1 MILSRILM
9 VLLLAVLA
17 YMVYVIVSC
26 GDKTEK
32 TSAPTTTAAPAGTSL
47 AGALLG
53 NETTTTG
60 APVTTTGAPVTTTG
74 APVTT
79 TGAPVTTTGA
89 PVTAEGFGNI
99 RYEHFE
105 NASGVTETVHGAA
118 PFKNNTAVPDTQ
130 YATVKFSGLVD
141 ANPEDVL
148 QIEGTDLL
156 TAPLVDNMLYTNSIA
171 NTNRNASQDLRGD
184 LPLQFNETYTPF
196 YSSVIYGAPL
206 SQHSMTIGNVGT
218 NA

>member
-1 MILSRILM
+1 MTLSRILI

-17 YMVYVIVSC
+17 YMVYVIMSC
-26 GDKTEK
+26 GDKSP
-32 TSAPTTTAAPAGTSL
+32 TSTTTAAPAKAGASL
-47 AGALLG
+47 APESAASL
-53 NETTTTG
+53 
-60 APVTTTGAPVTTTG
+60 APEPAASLAQLPEVPVSTEASTQPSTQ
-74 APVTT
+74 AFT
-79 TGAPVTTTGA
+79 
-89 PVTAEGFGNI
+89 NI
-99 RYEHFE
+99 NYEHFE

-118 PFKNNTAVPDTQ
+118 PFKNNEAVPDTQ

-184 LPLQFNETYTPF
+184 IPLQFNETYTPF

-206 SQHSMTIGNVGT
+206 SQHAMTISKTGT
-218 NA
+218 TA

>member
-9 VLLLAVLA
+9 GLLLAVLA
-17 YMVYVIVSC
+17 YMVYVIMNC
-26 GDKTEK
+26 GNEAPTST
-32 TSAPTTTAAPAGTSL
+32 TSATAAS
-47 AGALLG
+47 AGAA
-53 NETTTTG
+53 TAFPPMAP
-60 APVTTTGAPVTTTG
+60 APVTTPAEVATTQATPAPTEVATTQ
-74 APVTT
+74 A
-79 TGAPVTTTGA
+79 A
-89 PVTAEGFGNI
+89 GFSNI
-99 RYEHFE
+99 VYERFA
-105 NASGVTETVHGAA
+105 NVSGVADSLHGAA
-118 PFKNNTAVPDTQ
+118 PFKNNMVEEDDK
-130 YATVKFSGLVD
+130 YATVKYTGLVD

-206 SQHSMTIGNVGT
+206 SEKTMTIS
-218 NA
+218 

>member
-1 MILSRILM
+1 MSFSIILM

-17 YMVYVIVSC
+17 YMVFVVLFC
-26 GDKTEK
+26 GDKTE
-32 TSAPTTTAAPAGTSL
+32 TTPTTTAAGSKT
-47 AGALLG
+47 AGAASAGAVSAASVAGESISMSGLLNG
-53 NETTTTG
+53 TTTG
-60 APVTTTGAPVTTTG
+60 APSTTTGAPSTTTG
-74 APVTT
+74 APS
-79 TGAPVTTTGA
+79 G
-89 PVTAEGFGNI
+89 EGFRNI

-118 PFKNNTAVPDTQ
+118 PFKNNDAVPDTQ

-184 LPLQFNETYTPF
+184 IPLQFNETYTPF

-206 SQHSMTIGNVGT
+206 SQHAMTISKTGT
-218 NA
+218 TA